1 MNNYKII
8 PSTPENVNKYKKQYK
23 RLSHVK
29 IGKNYDGVI
38 VLDKF
43 DNFVAIVQVD
53 VKNQFIVVLEVQS
66 DHRNEGIGSQLL
78 NFAYRKFKQNKLSVN
93 KNNEKAIS
101 LYKKHGFKIYKETDS
116 MFFMV
121 KS

>member
-43 DNFVAIVQVD
+43 DNFIAIIQVD
-53 VKNQFIVVLEVQS
+53 VKNQFIVALEV
-66 DHRNEGIGSQLL
+66 
-78 NFAYRKFKQNKLSVN
+78 
-93 KNNEKAIS
+93 
-101 LYKKHGFKIYKETDS
+101 
-116 MFFMV
+116 
-121 KS
+121 